1 MTKHGRFLAFAA
13 VFLAASLSA
22 KQDSPPESLNAT
34 VTWEALASPGFSGV
48 PDRVIAS
55 NGRIVAAGYF
65 VSSPA
70 GAQAGIAIREP
81 SGTWSVPADWPDVSV
96 SAIAEDVQGG
106 RTFVGTETGVY
117 VVENGRTRLLR
128 SMSPGVSGLHWDAE
142 NRELL
147 VGSSR
152 RILVW
157 DGSAWATHSLSM
169 SGWVRSFVVRPTDRT
184 QFAVLDATPSAFLR
198 RSGTT
203 WSVVE
208 VPITGGPSTESIVS
222 AVWHPVL
229 RAIVIGG
236 WFWSID
242 GRSAEGLA
250 AWDGTSWAPLL
261 PAPAQG
267 SGLIWAQLRWDP
279 LHGRLLAGARNG
291 GIFEISNQR
300 RQPLGDLMGGS
311 AAGHLLDFS
320 IDPTTGGVIAL
331 GLLGRSGDLPLGR
344 IASWDGVRWLP
355 VVGALVDEGD
365 GLAIATDA
373 GSDRIVVGGQFSAVA
388 GVPTNGLV
396 NWSAGRW
403 ENVGNPIGPSGPIR
417 AYSLIWDA
425 ARDVLVHEGSDGTIG
440 YPEVSIR
447 RGGSWS
453 PLPKP
458 SGAMRL
464 RPIDLDQAT
473 GDIFFIADQ
482 RRVFALRAGV
492 WRLLAETSR
501 DLHVGAWDAARRRLV
516 FASFRPGSA
525 GVHDILALD
534 SAAQWTSLGAV
545 TKAGSV
551 GTYNMIEDI
560 DIHPVSGAIAI
571 AGTFDAV
578 SGVSATNIA
587 TLEAGAWRAL
597 GAGTNGPVLNVEWSA
612 KTAAI
617 AASGHFSNAGSQ
629 SVTGGFGIWA
639 GGTWTHPVLTHRG
652 WIDGM
657 AADERSGGFVLAGQ
671 LAVVGQPA
679 ASVARIAV
687 SVPTIVP
694 PPNLRIEDS
703 VAFEGQAGESSVAV
717 RITLD
722 APAPSGGVRFDWRT
736 EDGTATAGQDYVAGT
751 GSIAIPA
758 GASET
763 TVAIRIRGDELLE
776 PDETFGVRL
785 SAVTGA
791 VVQRTSATVTIR
803 NDDSAPIPPL
813 AARPDRFDV
822 PAAGQSYTIDVLAN
836 DLFDVSR
843 LRGGV
848 IEITVSPST
857 GRAFIWSPTPG
868 DGDATNDRIGVVVP
882 SPMTSPMRI
891 RYRICEAGGRCSEAD
906 LEIAVRQALSVPSVR
921 RDAPE
926 SGWRDVEATSVG
938 GFDDGFFEAFG
949 LFAPHRTDTTVPAD
963 PVGDGPWQDGTH
975 RLIVR
980 TLHSGQREARWRT
993 FVDVRTAPSD
1003 GGVDVHVGRDVNGDG
1018 RAQVSER
1025 LCSSIASTSIDRYPV
1040 RCELSLVAAA
1050 GSSTSYWI
1058 LLHQRGRAGPPLA
1071 ATVEAF
1077 DVPLDQPSAQR
1088 TLRATG
1094 PSVLPEG
1101 GSANVRLSWDLGSVA
1116 PEESR
1121 GGWVRLSA
1129 RDGALEQWW
1138 PVRVEGAPGPMPTTA
1153 WGAGFN
1159 PTVVLKAGIGQ
1170 SRQFVIDV
1178 PAGLNTA
1185 AVTIDGD
1192 RPFTATLRE
1201 DVPLAS
1207 LPGVPTFPSAQPAVP
1222 VVQSAASVA
1231 NRVTLSVI
1239 RPSGTRYWVEVR
1251 NADGSALR
1259 ISSRVQFTGGT
1270 TGLKPGAFFNPAR
1283 SGHGLFL
1290 YPAGDVLA
1298 GLWYTYKQDGTPT
1311 WYYLQGARP
1320 EAHGVWRGTLH
1331 RSVWLRDRNRLTPV
1345 GEAIVTPDAGRG
1357 AVFTYSLDGEWG
1369 SEKLE
1374 HFGSGCPAIGQN
1386 VIDAS
1391 GHWFDPRRA
1400 GTGYSAQFFARYEFF
1415 AAFLYDGSGQPR
1427 FLLAESDG
1435 AGAPQRSIPLVQL
1448 RGFCPLC
1455 VRNGAPARTDVGT
1468 LVRTVEGAGLR
1479 TFGHSYSFASPVTG
1493 TGTFTD
1499 NVVPLGS
1506 TQGCE

>member
-1 MTKHGRFLAFAA
+1 
-13 VFLAASLSA
+13 
-22 KQDSPPESLNAT
+22 
-34 VTWEALASPGFSGV
+34 
-48 PDRVIAS
+48 
-55 NGRIVAAGYF
+55 
-65 VSSPA
+65 
-70 GAQAGIAIREP
+70 
-81 SGTWSVPADWPDVSV
+81 
-96 SAIAEDVQGG
+96 
-106 RTFVGTETGVY
+106 
-117 VVENGRTRLLR
+117 
-128 SMSPGVSGLHWDAE
+128 
-142 NRELL
+142 
-147 VGSSR
+147 
-152 RILVW
+152 
-157 DGSAWATHSLSM
+157 
-169 SGWVRSFVVRPTDRT
+169 
-184 QFAVLDATPSAFLR
+184 
-198 RSGTT
+198 
-203 WSVVE
+203 
-208 VPITGGPSTESIVS
+208 
-222 AVWHPVL
+222 
-229 RAIVIGG
+229 
-236 WFWSID
+236 
-242 GRSAEGLA
+242 
-250 AWDGTSWAPLL
+250 
-261 PAPAQG
+261 
-267 SGLIWAQLRWDP
+267 
-279 LHGRLLAGARNG
+279 
-291 GIFEISNQR
+291 
-300 RQPLGDLMGGS
+300 
-311 AAGHLLDFS
+311 
-320 IDPTTGGVIAL
+320 
-331 GLLGRSGDLPLGR
+331 
-344 IASWDGVRWLP
+344 
-355 VVGALVDEGD
+355 
-365 GLAIATDA
+365 
-373 GSDRIVVGGQFSAVA
+373 
-388 GVPTNGLV
+388 
-396 NWSAGRW
+396 
-403 ENVGNPIGPSGPIR
+403 
-417 AYSLIWDA
+417 
-425 ARDVLVHEGSDGTIG
+425 
-440 YPEVSIR
+440 
-447 RGGSWS
+447 
-453 PLPKP
+453 
-458 SGAMRL
+458 
-464 RPIDLDQAT
+464 
-473 GDIFFIADQ
+473 
-482 RRVFALRAGV
+482 
-492 WRLLAETSR
+492 
-501 DLHVGAWDAARRRLV
+501 
-516 FASFRPGSA
+516 
-525 GVHDILALD
+525 
-534 SAAQWTSLGAV
+534 
-545 TKAGSV
+545 
-551 GTYNMIEDI
+551 
-560 DIHPVSGAIAI
+560 
-571 AGTFDAV
+571 
-578 SGVSATNIA
+578 
-587 TLEAGAWRAL
+587 
-597 GAGTNGPVLNVEWSA
+597 
-612 KTAAI
+612 
-617 AASGHFSNAGSQ
+617 
-629 SVTGGFGIWA
+629 
-639 GGTWTHPVLTHRG
+639 
-652 WIDGM
+652 
-657 AADERSGGFVLAGQ
+657 
-671 LAVVGQPA
+671 
-679 ASVARIAV
+679 
-687 SVPTIVP
+687 
-694 PPNLRIEDS
+694 
-703 VAFEGQAGESSVAV
+703 
-717 RITLD
+717 
-722 APAPSGGVRFDWRT
+722 
-736 EDGTATAGQDYVAGT
+736 
-751 GSIAIPA
+751 
-758 GASET
+758 
-763 TVAIRIRGDELLE
+763 
-776 PDETFGVRL
+776 
-785 SAVTGA
+785 
-791 VVQRTSATVTIR
+791 
-803 NDDSAPIPPL
+803 
-813 AARPDRFDV
+813 
-822 PAAGQSYTIDVLAN
+822 
-836 DLFDVSR
+836 
-843 LRGGV
+843 
-848 IEITVSPST
+848 
-857 GRAFIWSPTPG
+857 
-868 DGDATNDRIGVVVP
+868 
-882 SPMTSPMRI
+882 
-891 RYRICEAGGRCSEAD
+891 
-906 LEIAVRQALSVPSVR
+906 
-921 RDAPE
+921 
-926 SGWRDVEATSVG
+926 VG